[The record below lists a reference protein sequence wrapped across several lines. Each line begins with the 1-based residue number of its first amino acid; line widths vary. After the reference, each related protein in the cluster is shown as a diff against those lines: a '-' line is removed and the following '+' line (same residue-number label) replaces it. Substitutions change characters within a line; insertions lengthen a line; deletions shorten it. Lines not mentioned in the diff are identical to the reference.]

1 MNNLDLWFESA
12 KKGEVKTLCKLLE
25 DNKITDVDVQDPSHR
40 TALYLAAKRGRES
53 CVTALLD
60 LGADPNR

>member
-1 MNNLDLWFESA
+1 MNDLDLWFESA
-12 KKGEVKTLCKLLE
+12 KKGEMKTLCKLLE
-25 DNKITDVDVQDPSHR
+25 DNKITDVDVQDSNHR